1 MKTKHLLPA
10 LMLAVLAGC
19 NKTQAPPPEPAVEPQ
34 KEQVARTFAFLS
46 NMGEVTKVTLN
57 SDNGFF
63 WEPGDKTFVYSYN
76 GDDIVCQDVST
87 IFSGEGT
94 AVGRFAPDTYSE
106 LSTWYDPAAESLDYD
121 FYAWYPFAPVE
132 APTAKVVS
140 IPNVSATQT
149 AADGIG
155 SYLICWA
162 KAETNKTALS
172 AGISPNFTFAPKSAL
187 LKLSVQ
193 NSSGH
198 PITFDSIQ
206 LDADAN
212 ISGFGNLNLETGSL
226 SAGTSHVIDYTL
238 DSPIVLQDGGKS
250 TIPIYISMLPCAATS
265 LSVILKNGE
274 NSYIPMF
281 LSFPG
286 LESGRVYS
294 RVANY
299 DYVLFD
305 PVRTVGIVNLTAQ
318 TATSDVLEANKLYY
332 GKANCIV
339 MGANDTRASL
349 NIQLFESAD
358 GFARSNITSTYKTAV
373 TSAKVIWAESGLYND
388 PNFGIIGADLKSLTI
403 QKSEGVTGN
412 ALIGIYQGDN
422 LLWSYHIWCPSDDS
436 AYTDF
441 ESEKGTVF
449 ESVFKLALGQI
460 AGEQS
465 DAYLYYQWGRKDPL
479 GRAASLSST
488 TSLVSIYGG
497 ASFTTVGAASTGE
510 ATNNLAY
517 ARKNPTKYFT
527 QNNETLYDWY
537 PSKSTM
543 TAQSNQENR
552 LWNTAAATI
561 YDPCPEGYHVSSR
574 ALWEGPGTTKGL
586 GHFSAGKDTKLWYV
600 LGGIRDRTSGSV
612 NIVSSGGYYW
622 SSEAVP
628 SSVGAYSLVFNSG
641 SGLGREDSNYRA
653 LGFGVRCVK

>member
-1 MKTKHLLPA
+1 
-10 LMLAVLAGC
+10 MLAVLAGC

-193 NSSGH
+193 NTFGE

-212 ISGFGNLNLETGSL
+212 ISGFGNLNLETGAL
-226 SAGTSHVIDYTL
+226 SAGSSHVIDYTL

-265 LSVILKNGE
+265 LSVILKDGE
-274 NSYIPMF
+274 NSYDPMF

-294 RVANY
+294 RVARYNNEPERNPERNV
-299 DYVLFD
+299 D
-305 PVRTVGIVNLTAQ
+305 IVNLTTK
-318 TATSDVLEANKLYY
+318 TATTSVLEANKLYY
-332 GKANCIV
+332 GKANCVV
-339 MGANDTRASL
+339 MGADDTRVSL

-358 GFARSNITSTYKTAV
+358 GFARSNITPTYTTAV
-373 TSAKVIWAESGLYND
+373 TSAKIIWAENDLYDD
-388 PNFGIIGADLKSLTI
+388 PNFGIIEADLNTLTI
-403 QKSEGVTGN
+403 SKSSGITGN
-412 ALIGIYQGDN
+412 ALVGIYQGED
-422 LLWSYHIWCPSDDS
+422 LLWSYHIWCPSDNTV
-436 AYTDF
+436 YQNF

-449 ESVFKLALGQI
+449 DSVYKLSLGQI
-460 AGEQS
+460 AGDQN
-465 DAYLYYQWGRKDPL
+465 DTYMFYQWGRKDPL
-479 GRAASLSST
+479 GRAASLSDGT
-488 TSLVSIYGG
+488 TSLVSIGG
-497 ASFTTVGAASTGE
+497 ASFTIVAASSTGE
-510 ATNNLAY
+510 VTNNLAY
-517 ARKNPTKYFT
+517 ARKNPTTFLYR
-527 QNNETLYDWY
+527 NNTSLHDWY
-537 PSKSTM
+537 PSQSTM
-543 TAQSNQENR
+543 TETSYQEFR
-552 LWNTAAATI
+552 LWKKTAATI
-561 YDPCPEGYHVSSR
+561 YDPCPEGYHV
-574 ALWEGPGTTKGL
+574 APKTLWEGTGSTTSSGSN
-586 GHFSAGKDTKLWYV
+586 FSAGMTTKLWYV
-600 LGGIRDRTSGSV
+600 LGGFRGLYANGDVRSV
-612 NIVSSGGYYW
+612 AHVGRWW
-622 SSEAVP
+622 SSDWNPGSRNAWCLFFNASTDLERA
-628 SSVGAYSLVFNSG
+628 SSSERAYG
-641 SGLGREDSNYRA
+641 CA
-653 LGFGVRCVK
+653 VRCVK